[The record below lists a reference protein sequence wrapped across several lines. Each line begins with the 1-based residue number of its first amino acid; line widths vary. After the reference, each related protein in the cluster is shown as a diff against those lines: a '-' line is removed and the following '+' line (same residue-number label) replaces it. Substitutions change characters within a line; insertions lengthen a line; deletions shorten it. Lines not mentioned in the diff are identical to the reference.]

1 MVNLDVPAT
10 ASTSAIPFGA
20 TPATPAG
27 GSASGFL
34 LAFVLLAVAFAV
46 LWVIRRR
53 GYGMSLPGDARGG
66 GWVVAQRIR
75 LTPTAQAV
83 VLEDGEERL
92 VVVESRYGVQVTRL
106 GAKDATS

>member
-1 MVNLDVPAT
+1 MVNLDLPAT

-27 GSASGFL
+27 GSASSFV
-34 LAFVLLAVAFAV
+34 LAFVLLAIAFAV
-46 LWVIRRR
+46 LWFIRRR
-53 GYGMSLPGDARGG
+53 GHGMTLPGDVRGE

-75 LTPTAQAV
+75 LTHTAQAV
-83 VLEDGEERL
+83 VLQEGSERL

-106 GAKDATS
+106 GARDATS